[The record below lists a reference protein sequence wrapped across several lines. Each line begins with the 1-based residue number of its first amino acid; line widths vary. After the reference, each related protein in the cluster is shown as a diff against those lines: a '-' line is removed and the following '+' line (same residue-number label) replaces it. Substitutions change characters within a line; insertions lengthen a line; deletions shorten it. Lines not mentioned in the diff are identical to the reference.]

1 MPIYP
6 PNLDDRSFEDLVEE
20 ALARIPAHTPEWTN
34 PRVGDPGRTLV
45 ELFAWLTDTLLY
57 RANLIPERQRLAF
70 LRLLGVQMR
79 PALPAKTVVTVALDD
94 PQNTQAITLQPLA
107 VVKGAVNFET
117 RAELTVFP
125 VSAELY
131 YKRRLNATELD
142 TLSEVV
148 TGLQRVYNYG
158 ATVPYVT
165 TPIFASNRAEPN
177 RFNIIDRSIDQS
189 LWIALLAPKA
199 EQVEA
204 VKQSLGTS
212 ALGTQPLLNVGVMP
226 AIAIPEL
233 FENIGDR
240 ARIPHMWEISTGR
253 IIDDQPEYLTL
264 TEIADTT
271 NGLTKRGIIRLEM
284 PGTRNIGAPSNDV
297 RTLLTA
303 GTGDFPPRI
312 DNPETAARLV
322 TWLRLRPSRS
332 DLQNISLGWVGVNAI
347 EIDQR
352 QTMTGRVVGESDG
365 TADQE
370 FQLPGLSIEPETLQI
385 QVEETERGYQLWSM
399 IEDLALAG
407 RDAPVYRLDSE
418 AGTIR
423 FGNGIQGRIPEVGRR
438 IRVLSMR
445 SGGGSA
451 GNLPAGSLKDIA
463 AKDLYGNLITL
474 KLKVEQ
480 PLATEG
486 GEDSETLAEAERRI
500 PALLRHR
507 DRAVTS
513 DDYRQLAADTPGVRL
528 GRVELLPKFK
538 PQQRRSN
545 VPGVVSVMVFPAMD
559 SLEAPYSRSDRPLLE
574 AVHAHLDSRRPLA
587 TELYVIGCEYVPI
600 GVSVGVQVQDGFGR
614 DGVIL
619 AVREAIR
626 QFLFPLVPGGFDGK
640 GWQLGRWVKARE
652 LEVIAARVPGVSSVI
667 GVQLFQKQPDRWQ
680 LIKPSG
686 AADLS
691 LQTWQLPELLSIV
704 VAEGDPPQTLTTP
717 VNKTAGIAVPV
728 VPEVC

>member
-1 MPIYP
+1 LGGRECDRDRST
-6 PNLDDRSFEDLVEE
+6 PNDDR
-20 ALARIPAHTPEWTN
+20 
-34 PRVGDPGRTLV
+34 
-45 ELFAWLTDTLLY
+45 
-57 RANLIPERQRLAF
+57 
-70 LRLLGVQMR
+70 
-79 PALPAKTVVTVALDD
+79 
-94 PQNTQAITLQPLA
+94 
-107 VVKGAVNFET
+107 
-117 RAELTVFP
+117 
-125 VSAELY
+125 
-131 YKRRLNATELD
+131 
-142 TLSEVV
+142 
-148 TGLQRVYNYG
+148 
-158 ATVPYVT
+158 
-165 TPIFASNRAEPN
+165 
-177 RFNIIDRSIDQS
+177 
-189 LWIALLAPKA
+189 
-199 EQVEA
+199 
-204 VKQSLGTS
+204 TS
-212 ALGTQPLLNVGVMP
+212 
-226 AIAIPEL
+226 
-233 FENIGDR
+233 
-240 ARIPHMWEISTGR
+240 
-253 IIDDQPEYLTL
+253 
-264 TEIADTT
+264 
-271 NGLTKRGIIRLEM
+271 
-284 PGTRNIGAPSNDV
+284 
-297 RTLLTA
+297 
-303 GTGDFPPRI
+303 
-312 DNPETAARLV
+312 
-322 TWLRLRPSRS
+322 
-332 DLQNISLGWVGVNAI
+332 GW
-347 EIDQR
+347 R
-352 QTMTGRVVGESDG
+352 KYG

-385 QVEETERGYQLWSM
+385 QVEETDRGYQLWSM

-423 FGNGIQGRIPEVGRR
+423 FGNGIQGRIPEAGRR

-486 GEDSETLAEAERRI
+486 GGDSETLAEAERRI

-574 AVHAHLDSRRPLA
+574 AVHAYLDSRRPLA
-587 TELYVIGCEYVPI
+587 TELYVIGCEYVPL

-619 AVREAIR
+619 AVREAVR

-640 GWQLGRWVKARE
+640 GWQLGRSVKARE

-686 AADLS
+686 VAELS
-691 LQTWQLPELLSIV
+691 LQNWQLPELLSIV
-704 VAEGDPPQTLTTP
+704 VAEGDPPETLAAP
-717 VNKTAGIAVPV
+717 VNKTSGIAVPV